1 MLIRL
6 VSVCSVFLCISF
18 LMEALADLR
27 HLLFSLLLIDNF
39 LYCVRVRHVL
49 LDGDS
54 RIKVL

>member
-6 VSVCSVFLCISF
+6 VSVLLCISSV
-18 LMEALADLR
+18 MEALADLW

-39 LYCVRVRHVL
+39 LYCVRVRHAL

>member
-27 HLLFSLLLIDNF
+27 HLLFSLLLNF
-39 LYCVRVRHVL
+39 LYCVRVRYAL